1 MDQYSIETAIA
12 TKVNGNKIS
21 FGDMVFS
28 TLKMVTTMKEVSSM
42 ETSKAK
48 V

>member
-12 TKVNGNKIS
+12 TKVNGSKIS
-21 FGDMVFS
+21 FGDTEFS
-28 TLKMVTTMKEVSSM
+28 TLKMAIIMKEVSSM
-42 ETSKAK
+42 ETLKAK